1 MAEGEVSGL
10 LEENPVRL
18 VGAGGATGVRRCT
31 EHSLAGRTGPRIGWD
46 SERESWEGRGL
57 GGNYMSEVEA
67 ESREEDQDDA
77 RSRHIIGKV
86 FGNSGYGAARV
97 RGVVPRCMESMGRSR
112 PPCTPSHQPL
122 CARVLLYL
130 RAGW

>member
-18 VGAGGATGVRRCT
+18 VGAGGVTGVRRCT
-31 EHSLAGRTGPRIGWD
+31 EHSLAGRTGPRMRWD
-46 SERESWEGRGL
+46 SERVSWEGRGL

-122 CARVLLYL
+122 CARVLCTS
-130 RAGW
+130 

>member
-1 MAEGEVSGL
+1 
-10 LEENPVRL
+10 
-18 VGAGGATGVRRCT
+18 
-31 EHSLAGRTGPRIGWD
+31 
-46 SERESWEGRGL
+46 
-57 GGNYMSEVEA
+57 MSEVEA

-130 RAGW
+130 RAGWRVARVRVCAADLFLLSSSHVPG